1 MNGIVDFCTDISDG
15 LLTELDAV
23 ANNSKLKANI
33 FTTDLPISDEV
44 ERDVEK
50 TNFKKKYQR

>member
-15 LLTELDAV
+15 LITELDAV

-44 ERDVEK
+44 KEMLEK
-50 TNFKKKYQR
+50 LILKKKYGR

>member
-1 MNGIVDFCTDISDG
+1 MDFCTDISDG
-15 LLTELDAV
+15 LISELDVV

-44 ERDVEK
+44 KEMLEK
-50 TNFKKKYQR
+50 TNFKKYGR